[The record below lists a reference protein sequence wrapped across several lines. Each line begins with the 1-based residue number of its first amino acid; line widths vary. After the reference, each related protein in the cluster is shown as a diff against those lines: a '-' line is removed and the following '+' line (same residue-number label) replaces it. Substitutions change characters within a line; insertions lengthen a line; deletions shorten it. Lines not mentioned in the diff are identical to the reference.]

1 MFVGVMSACIQ
12 LGGKKR
18 SGVFTQTVAFSISI
32 GSLCGPFIV
41 RPFLSDY
48 ASRQG
53 THPALWHF
61 KSYVT
66 QLWIL
71 GSYTSFFTIS
81 STFCACLLGFIMKT
95 VSIGCLGFKLY
106 MFLSLLYCLL

>member
-1 MFVGVMSACIQ
+1 MP
-12 LGGKKR
+12 
-18 SGVFTQTVAFSISI
+18 VAKEHTLHYGISNHM
-32 GSLCGPFIV
+32 L
-41 RPFLSDY
+41 
-48 ASRQG
+48 
-53 THPALWHF
+53 
-61 KSYVT
+61 

-81 STFCACLLGFIMKT
+81 STFCACLLGFMRKT